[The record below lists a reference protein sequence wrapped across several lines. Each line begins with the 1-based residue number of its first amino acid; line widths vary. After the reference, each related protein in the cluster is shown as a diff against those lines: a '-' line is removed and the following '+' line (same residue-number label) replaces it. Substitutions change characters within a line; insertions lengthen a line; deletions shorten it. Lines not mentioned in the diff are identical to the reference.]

1 MLSVADLA
9 DRCFLVWM
17 ASCGAALIIAYLG
30 LRMAKTRHLCFG
42 HLDVIV
48 ELLAPAANVGN
59 SCWLWGRPNVS
70 SANRSLIGRGNANDS

>member
-48 ELLAPAANVGN
+48 ELSLHQRRMAGMNVAPVFHPTQIAV
-59 SCWLWGRPNVS
+59 
-70 SANRSLIGRGNANDS
+70 